1 MPQLHLGRLP
11 WNLHCLLHLL
21 FTHFFPVV
29 LLRPATPLTVY
40 QHSSRIPCEDLGL
53 ILVPPQM
60 PSTALWT
67 PALETALLAICA
79 LLALLFVVLLR
90 PVTPPTPLALF
101 LCIMSLQLSLHARD
115 PTAFRLQ
122 SGRTRWFWLH
132 ILLALC
138 TSQWPIPIPNA
149 LTSTLLY
156 HGLGGEG
163 GEIRYRIASVLYPF
177 STES

>member
-1 MPQLHLGRLP
+1 MPSTAPWTPALEPALLATCALHA
-11 WNLHCLLHLL
+11 LLS
-21 FTHFFPVV
+21 VV

-115 PTAFRLQ
+115 LTAISPAVWTHALVLAAH
-122 SGRTRWFWLH
+122 SPCSLH
-132 ILLALC
+132 LSMAL
-138 TSQWPIPIPNA
+138 SPREPY
-149 LTSTLLY
+149 LTHPRPPSYTT
-156 HGLGGEG
+156 
-163 GEIRYRIASVLYPF
+163 V
-177 STES
+177 